1 LVQARVSKRIIE
13 LNVARPRLCDECVPK
28 PDANPCSV
36 RVENGPQLPQLRH
49 STNLYFVQG
58 RRLGLACCFFCS
70 GSLPL
75 CQLCRLQ
82 LLSGRNLQVQMDI
95 IPSMGQMDIIPS
107 MGQMDIIPSM
117 GLFRDCK
124 ASDLKS
130 HLGRILLCSTPS
142 ANKRHSRGG
151 RGMLKSPHLG

>member
-1 LVQARVSKRIIE
+1 MELRHLQSLVQARVSKRIIE

-58 RRLGLACCFFCS
+58 CRLGLACCFFCS

-75 CQLCRLQ
+75 YQLCRLQ
-82 LLSGRNLQVQMDI
+82 LLSRRNLQV
-95 IPSMGQMDIIPS
+95 QMDIIPS

-130 HLGRILLCSTPS
+130 HLGRILLCSAPS
-142 ANKRHSRGG
+142 ANKRRSRGG
-151 RGMLKSPHLG
+151 RGMVKSPHLG